1 MIVIGITGGIGTG
14 KTTASDYLEEQGF
27 AVIDADQIGR
37 ELTADGQPI
46 LAEIRDRFGC
56 VTDGGAEGNG
66 LVLDRKAMAD
76 LVFNNKEIKEEYDQ
90 LIHAEIIEE
99 IDREIEELSK
109 TDVKGILLDA
119 PLLFEAGLEALCD
132 TVWCVWLPK
141 ELQLKRLMERD
152 GLSRKEAEKRVAS
165 QMPPRE
171 KKRRSDLVIDTR
183 GTREE
188 SAAFAEQAYRAFL
201 SRTGENQTSLEEHR

>member
-90 LIHAEIIEE
+90 LIHAEIIEQ
-99 IDREIEELSK
+99 IDRDIEELSK

-119 PLLFEAGLEALCD
+119 PLLFEANINDRCD
-132 TVWCVWLPK
+132 VVILITADMDERIGRVSLRDDADEEDIQDRINNQFSDDEKARSSDFIVDNSGEP
-141 ELQLKRLMERD
+141 EDMYRQLDDIVDYL
-152 GLSRKEAEKRVAS
+152 G
-165 QMPPRE
+165 
-171 KKRRSDLVIDTR
+171 IDI
-183 GTREE
+183 E
-188 SAAFAEQAYRAFL
+188 
-201 SRTGENQTSLEEHR
+201 

>member
-46 LAEIRDRFGC
+46 LTEIRDRFGC
-56 VTDGGAEGNG
+56 VSEDGTEGNG

-76 LVFNNKEIKEEYDQ
+76 LVFNNEEIKEEYDQ

-99 IDREIEELSK
+99 IDRQIEELSE
-109 TDVKGILLDA
+109 TDAKGILLDA
-119 PLLFEAGLEALCD
+119 PLLFEANINDRCD
-132 TVWCVWLPK
+132 VVILITADMDERIGRVSLRDDADEEEIQDRINNQMSDDEKARASDFIVDNSGEP
-141 ELQLKRLMERD
+141 EDMYRQLD
-152 GLSRKEAEKRVAS
+152 
-165 QMPPRE
+165 
-171 KKRRSDLVIDTR
+171 DIIDYL
-183 GTREE
+183 GIE
-188 SAAFAEQAYRAFL
+188 
-201 SRTGENQTSLEEHR
+201 

>member
-90 LIHAEIIEE
+90 LIHAEIIEQ
-99 IDREIEELSK
+99 IDRDIEELSK
-109 TDVKGILLDA
+109 TDAKGILLDA
-119 PLLFEAGLEALCD
+119 PLLFEANINDRCD
-132 TVWCVWLPK
+132 VVILITADMDERIGRVSLRDDADEEDIQDRINSQFSDDEKARSSDFIVDNSGEP
-141 ELQLKRLMERD
+141 EDMYRQLDDIVDYL
-152 GLSRKEAEKRVAS
+152 G
-165 QMPPRE
+165 
-171 KKRRSDLVIDTR
+171 IDID
-183 GTREE
+183 
-188 SAAFAEQAYRAFL
+188 
-201 SRTGENQTSLEEHR
+201 

>member
-1 MIVIGITGGIGTG
+1 MLRQRLYRYQFIRTDCRAFSAGC
-14 KTTASDYLEEQGF
+14 AFERSHS
-27 AVIDADQIGR
+27 R
-37 ELTADGQPI
+37 EPVFHAYGVV
-46 LAEIRDRFGC
+46 

-119 PLLFEAGLEALCD
+119 PLLFEANINDRCD
-132 TVWCVWLPK
+132 VVILITADMDERIGRVSLRDDADEEDIQDRINNQFSDDEKARSSDFIVDNSGEP
-141 ELQLKRLMERD
+141 EDMYRQLD
-152 GLSRKEAEKRVAS
+152 
-165 QMPPRE
+165 
-171 KKRRSDLVIDTR
+171 DIIDYL
-183 GTREE
+183 GIEIE
-188 SAAFAEQAYRAFL
+188 
-201 SRTGENQTSLEEHR
+201 

>member
-14 KTTASDYLEEQGF
+14 KTTASEYLEEQGF

-119 PLLFEAGLEALCD
+119 PLLFEANINDRCD
-132 TVWCVWLPK
+132 VVILITADMDERIGRVSLRDDADEEDIQDRINNQFSDDEKARSSDFIVDNSGEP
-141 ELQLKRLMERD
+141 EDMYRQLD
-152 GLSRKEAEKRVAS
+152 
-165 QMPPRE
+165 
-171 KKRRSDLVIDTR
+171 DIIDYL
-183 GTREE
+183 GIEIE
-188 SAAFAEQAYRAFL
+188 
-201 SRTGENQTSLEEHR
+201 

>member
-119 PLLFEAGLEALCD
+119 PLLFEANINDRCD
-132 TVWCVWLPK
+132 VVILITADMDERIGRVSLRDDADEEDIQDRINNQFSDDEKARSSDFIVDNSGEP
-141 ELQLKRLMERD
+141 EDMYRQLD
-152 GLSRKEAEKRVAS
+152 
-165 QMPPRE
+165 
-171 KKRRSDLVIDTR
+171 DIIDYL
-183 GTREE
+183 GIEIE
-188 SAAFAEQAYRAFL
+188 
-201 SRTGENQTSLEEHR
+201 

>member
-56 VTDGGAEGNG
+56 VEDGGTEGNG

-76 LVFNNKEIKEEYDQ
+76 LVFNNKEIKEEYDH

-99 IDREIEELSK
+99 IDQKIEELSK
-109 TDVKGILLDA
+109 TDAKGILLDA
-119 PLLFEAGLEALCD
+119 PLLFEANINDRCD
-132 TVWCVWLPK
+132 VVILITADMDERIGRVSLRDDADEEDIQDRINNQFSDDEKARSSDFIVDNSGEP
-141 ELQLKRLMERD
+141 EDMYRQLDDIVDYL
-152 GLSRKEAEKRVAS
+152 G
-165 QMPPRE
+165 
-171 KKRRSDLVIDTR
+171 IDI
-183 GTREE
+183 E
-188 SAAFAEQAYRAFL
+188 
-201 SRTGENQTSLEEHR
+201 

>member
-66 LVLDRKAMAD
+66 LVLDRKAIAE

-99 IDREIEELSK
+99 IDQKIEELSK
-109 TDVKGILLDA
+109 TDAKGILLDA
-119 PLLFEAGLEALCD
+119 PLLFEANINDRCD
-132 TVWCVWLPK
+132 VVILITADMDERIGRVSLRDDAD
-141 ELQLKRLMERD
+141 EEDIQDRINNQLSD
-152 GLSRKEAEKRVAS
+152 DEKA
-165 QMPPRE
+165 
-171 KKRRSDLVIDTR
+171 RSSDFIVDNSGEPEDMYRQLDDIVDYLGIDI
-183 GTREE
+183 E
-188 SAAFAEQAYRAFL
+188 
-201 SRTGENQTSLEEHR
+201 

>member
-14 KTTASDYLEEQGF
+14 KTTASDYLEEKGF

-46 LAEIRDRFGC
+46 LTEIRDRFGC
-56 VTDGGAEGNG
+56 VTEGGAEGNG

-99 IDREIEELSK
+99 IDREIDELDK
-109 TDVKGILLDA
+109 TDAKGILLDA
-119 PLLFEAGLEALCD
+119 PLLFEANINDRCD
-132 TVWCVWLPK
+132 VVILITADMDERIGRVSLRDDADEEDIQDRINSQFSDDEKARSSDFIVDNSGEP
-141 ELQLKRLMERD
+141 EDMFRQLDDIVDYLGIE
-152 GLSRKEAEKRVAS
+152 
-165 QMPPRE
+165 
-171 KKRRSDLVIDTR
+171 ID
-183 GTREE
+183 
-188 SAAFAEQAYRAFL
+188 
-201 SRTGENQTSLEEHR
+201 

>member
-99 IDREIEELSK
+99 IDREIDELDI
-109 TDVKGILLDA
+109 TDAKGILLDA
-119 PLLFEAGLEALCD
+119 PLLFEANINDRCD
-132 TVWCVWLPK
+132 VVILITADMDERIGRVSLRDDADEEDIQDRINSQFSDDEKARSSDFIVDNSGEP
-141 ELQLKRLMERD
+141 EDMFRQLDDIVDYLGIETD
-152 GLSRKEAEKRVAS
+152 
-165 QMPPRE
+165 
-171 KKRRSDLVIDTR
+171 
-183 GTREE
+183 
-188 SAAFAEQAYRAFL
+188 
-201 SRTGENQTSLEEHR
+201 

>member
-14 KTTASDYLEEQGF
+14 KTTASDYLEEKGF

-46 LAEIRDRFGC
+46 LETIRDQFGC
-56 VTDGGAEGNG
+56 VSEGGTAGNG

-99 IDREIEELSK
+99 IDRKIEELSK
-109 TDVKGILLDA
+109 TDAKGILLDA
-119 PLLFEAGLEALCD
+119 PLLFEANINDRCD
-132 TVWCVWLPK
+132 VVILITADMDERIGRVSLRDDADEEDIQDRINNQYSDDEKARSSDFIVDNSGEPEDMYC
-141 ELQLKRLMERD
+141 QLDDIVDYLGIEI
-152 GLSRKEAEKRVAS
+152 E
-165 QMPPRE
+165 
-171 KKRRSDLVIDTR
+171 
-183 GTREE
+183 
-188 SAAFAEQAYRAFL
+188 
-201 SRTGENQTSLEEHR
+201 